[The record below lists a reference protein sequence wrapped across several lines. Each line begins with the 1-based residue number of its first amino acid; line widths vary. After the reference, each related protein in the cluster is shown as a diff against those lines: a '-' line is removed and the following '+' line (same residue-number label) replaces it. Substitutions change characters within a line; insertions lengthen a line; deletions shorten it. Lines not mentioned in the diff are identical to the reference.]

1 MHRKYDTTIYIRSKW
16 PLMLR
21 VKGTVILS
29 IWWQIL
35 LVGLYST
42 AVYFLHHYVWTMTY
56 SLNLISVM
64 GLVVSLLLVFRTNT
78 AYDRYWEGRRL
89 WSQMTLS
96 IRNLTRSIWV
106 CVAETETHDL
116 LEKKSAINLLV
127 AFAFATKHYLRE
139 E

>member
-1 MHRKYDTTIYIRSKW
+1 
-16 PLMLR
+16 
-21 VKGTVILS
+21 
-29 IWWQIL
+29 
-35 LVGLYST
+35 
-42 AVYFLHHYVWTMTY
+42 
-56 SLNLISVM
+56 M
-64 GLVVSLLLVFRTNT
+64 GMVVSLLLVFRTNT

-106 CVAETETHDL
+106 CVAETETRDL

-139 E
+139 EYGYNYDDMIDLLTHIP